1 MSKKYFVYFLF
12 FLLPVF
18 LFSQDKYS
26 ISVDLNHVK
35 NDQVKVVIHTP
46 KITAEEI
53 IYVMPDVI
61 PGSYSQKDYGRFL
74 SDFKAYSTKGKKLSV
89 THLDKNTWSIIL
101 SKDKSK
107 TLGRIEYL
115 VDDTWDAVKKEGVSD
130 EEYNYIF
137 QPGGTNIDVGKSF
150 VINHEGF
157 YGYLQGYEMLPYE
170 ITFSKPDNF
179 FGATALKKE
188 TLSTGSDIYFSAN
201 YVNLVD
207 NPILYSVPDTASFI
221 SGGTLINIAV
231 YSETHA
237 VKAAQIREYLKPIAH
252 SLTKFF
258 VHMPVDHY
266 QFLMYFPTK
275 EKSTITQFGGYG
287 ALEHSYGSFY
297 FLPELPNEKAFKS
310 MILGVVSHEFLHI
323 LTPLNMHSFE
333 IANFD
338 FLHPKMSQHLWM
350 YEGVTEYFSV
360 LVQMRDSL
368 MTYQAFINEM
378 ESKIQEASNFPDVSF
393 TQMSKYILEKEYK
406 GMYTNVYQ
414 KGALIGFL
422 LDIRLN
428 ELSNGKLSLRDVML
442 KLKDKYGPEK
452 PFNDDDLIND
462 IVAFSYP
469 EIRSYFND
477 YVIGNKRLPY
487 KEYLDK
493 IGLNYYDVKQDTVFT
508 FGKFGL
514 TFNETEAKFKITN
527 VEGNNS
533 FKLREDD
540 NLLAVNDRVIT
551 LQNYTDVL
559 GPIFTLKD
567 QLPVKIKYSRN
578 GELFELEAIPY
589 KELNEQ
595 KMVLEENQTATEP
608 QLDLRKKL
616 LFSVSAIK

>member
-1 MSKKYFVYFLF
+1 MSKKCFAYFLF
-12 FLLPVF
+12 FLAPVF

-26 ISVDLNHVK
+26 ISLDLNHVK
-35 NDQVKVVIHTP
+35 NDKLKVVINTP
-46 KITAEEI
+46 KITAEEL

-61 PGSYSQKDYGRFL
+61 PGSYSQKEYGRFL
-74 SDFKAYSTKGKKLSV
+74 SDFKAYSTKGKKLNV
-89 THLDKNTWSIIL
+89 THSDKNTFTISL

-107 TLGRIEYL
+107 TLGRIEYF
-115 VDDTWDAVKKEGVSD
+115 VDDTWDAEKKEGISD

-137 QPGGTNIDVGKSF
+137 QPGGTNIDAGKSF
-150 VINHEGF
+150 VINHQGF

-170 ITFSKPDNF
+170 ITFSKPNTF
-179 FGATALKKE
+179 FGATSLKKE
-188 TLSTGSDIYFSAN
+188 KLSAGSDIYFATS

-207 NPILYSVPDTASFI
+207 NPILYSIPDTASFI
-221 SGGTLINIAV
+221 SGKTIINIAV

-237 VKAAQIREYLKPIAH
+237 VNASQIREYLKPIAH

-258 VHMPVDHY
+258 VQMPVDHY
-266 QFLMYFPTK
+266 QFLMYFPTN

-297 FLPELPNEKAFKS
+297 FLPELPNEQSFKA

-338 FLHPKMSQHLWM
+338 FLYPKMSQHLWM
-350 YEGVTEYFSV
+350 YEGVTEYFSI
-360 LVQMRDSL
+360 LVQVRDSL
-368 MTYQAFINEM
+368 ITYPAFINEV
-378 ESKIQEASNFPDVSF
+378 ESKIQEASNFPEVSF

-406 GMYTNVYQ
+406 GMYNNVYQ
-414 KGALIGFL
+414 KGALIGLL

-442 KLKDKYGPEK
+442 KLKDKYGPDK

-469 EIRSYFND
+469 EIRSYFNE

-514 TFNETEAKFKITN
+514 TFSETEAKFKITN
-527 VEGNNS
+527 VDGSNS
-533 FKLREDD
+533 FKLRDGD
-540 NLLAVNDRVIT
+540 NLLAVNGRVIT
-551 LQNYTDVL
+551 LQNYTAAL
-559 GPIFTLKD
+559 APLFAIND
-567 QLPVKIKYSRN
+567 QLGVKIKFTRN
-578 GELFELEAIPY
+578 GELFEEEAVPY
-589 KELNEQ
+589 KELNER
-595 KMVLEENQTATEP
+595 KMVLEENPSATVS
-608 QLDLRKKL
+608 QINLRKKL
-616 LFSVSAIK
+616 LFSVSSTK